1 MAHFS
6 PTRHTV
12 SFVPLANI
20 LRPLI
25 ALISVLLFAIASL
38 AQNQDQ
44 TTPTQDPKAGQS
56 TAGPTSIGQPTTAQP
71 AGQSASAPAANVII
85 PAGTRLALVLTSPV
99 ASKTVHRGDL
109 VYAQMTAP
117 DSRNALSVQLICGHQ
132 ARPIVDAS
140 ELTGRP

>member
-85 PAGTRLALVLTSPV
+85 PAGTFVQGKVERLTRNGSRAEMALQSVSV
-99 ASKTVHRGDL
+99 
-109 VYAQMTAP
+109 MFP
-117 DSRNALSVQLICGHQ
+117 DGY
-132 ARPIVDAS
+132 
-140 ELTGRP
+140 G